1 MKQNNNIYD
10 MKQSTFLNT
19 LNWYCVKCTC
29 FGIFYFGSTS
39 SNASKVVRSAYTAM
53 HIQSC
58 FVIFRFMMRRQSPIA
73 IVLFYSFSLDF
84 ICCLHLLGYD
94 KTDMLA
100 GGNVRLKHQQFAH
113 VLAWA

>member
-1 MKQNNNIYD
+1 
-10 MKQSTFLNT
+10 
-19 LNWYCVKCTC
+19 
-29 FGIFYFGSTS
+29 
-39 SNASKVVRSAYTAM
+39 
-53 HIQSC
+53 
-58 FVIFRFMMRRQSPIA
+58 MMRRQSPIA